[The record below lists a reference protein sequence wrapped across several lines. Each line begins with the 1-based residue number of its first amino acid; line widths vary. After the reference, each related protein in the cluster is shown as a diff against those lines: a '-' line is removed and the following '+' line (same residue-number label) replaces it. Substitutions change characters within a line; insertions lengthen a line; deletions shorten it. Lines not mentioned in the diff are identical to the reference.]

1 MRKRKI
7 EISLFNVLLCLIVV
21 LIHLM
26 SGAMKPPLTFEA
38 PLYKVFLVC
47 WRLSTFVVQAFIFL
61 SGLKTFMNGKEEKYG
76 RFLLKRL
83 KTVVIPY
90 IAAVLLYYLYFVYVE
105 KYFPFSV
112 GDYLGYLIR
121 GDMAA
126 QFYFVIIIVQF
137 YLLYPLWKL
146 ILKHV
151 KPGLGIMVAAVL
163 NIVLGLYSFTIL
175 SKLFNGYQYPYL
187 DRTITTY
194 IIYWVGG
201 MYAGLH
207 YDKFI
212 NSVVKHRKIL
222 GALFIVF
229 AIVDLS
235 AVFMQRMGIITPMNL
250 DMLHALYC
258 MAAILFGLSLMCSI
272 KGCYVS
278 AVAAIDR
285 ASYYIYLIH
294 VIFIFITD
302 RFITPFLPTSSTLL
316 IFIARCVIVYCA
328 CAVFVCIYTGISTAK
343 LRIRSRMTDVTRS
356 I

>member
-61 SGLKTFMNGKEEKYG
+61 SGLKTFMNGKEENYG

-90 IAAVLLYYLYFVYVE
+90 VAAVLLYYLYFVYIE

-121 GDMAA
+121 GDIAA

-137 YLLYPLWKL
+137 YLLYPLWKV
-146 ILKHV
+146 ILKHI
-151 KPGLGIMVAAVL
+151 KPRWGILIAAVL
-163 NIVLGLYSFTIL
+163 NIVLGLYSFTIV

-187 DRTITTY
+187 DRTVTTY
-194 IIYWVGG
+194 IIYWVSG
-201 MYAGLH
+201 MYAGVH

-212 NSVVKHRKIL
+212 NGIVKHRKIC
-222 GALFIVF
+222 GVLFAVF
-229 AIVDLS
+229 AIADVT
-235 AVFMQRMGIITPMNL
+235 AVFMQRTGIITPLHL
-250 DMLHALYC
+250 DMIHALYC
-258 MAAILFGLSLMCSI
+258 MAAILFGLSVMCSL
-272 KGCYVS
+272 KRCYVS

-294 VIFIFITD
+294 VIFIFMMD
-302 RFITPFLPTSSTLL
+302 KFITPFLPTSSTLL
-316 IFIARCVIVYCA
+316 IFVVRSAIVYGA
-328 CAVFVCIYTGISTAK
+328 CALFVCIYTVISAAK
-343 LRIRSRMTDVTRS
+343 GRTRSRMTGVTRS